1 MLRTNRPSFLNAKVK
16 GSTVSSVATNTLAST
31 NAVDALNRMT
41 KPQSQWRIVWR
52 QLRRNRAAMIGA
64 VLLAVE
70 IFVALAA
77 AWVAPYDPYKQQP
90 RSALQPPSR
99 EHWFGTDDTGRDLL
113 SRVIYGTR
121 ISLRVGLIS
130 VGIGGSIGITL
141 GIAAGYRGGFVDN
154 AIMRGMD
161 LLLAFPGILLAL
173 AIIAILGPS
182 LFNVMIAVGVS
193 AIPSY
198 TRVARGA
205 TLSLRDREFVVSA
218 RAIGARDL
226 RITLKYILPNVLP
239 PLIVLATLGIAG
251 AILTAAG
258 LSFIGLGA
266 VPPTPEW
273 GAILTLGRKYINQA
287 WWYTTF
293 PGLAIMVTVL
303 GINMLGDALRDALD
317 PRLRR

>member
-1 MLRTNRPSFLNAKVK
+1 M
-16 GSTVSSVATNTLAST
+16 STAANTLAVSGSI
-31 NAVDALNRMT
+31 DGLGRKS
-41 KPQSQWRIVWR
+41 KPQSQWAIVWR

-64 VLLAVE
+64 ALVVLEIVLALGAPW
-70 IFVALAA
+70 I
-77 AWVAPYDPYKQQP
+77 APYDPLDQNP
-90 RSALQPPSR
+90 RAALEPPSR
-99 EHWFGTDDTGRDLL
+99 EHLFGTDDTGRDLL
-113 SRVIYGTR
+113 SRVIYGTQ

-130 VGIGGSIGITL
+130 VGIGGGIGIVL
-141 GIAAGYRGGFVDN
+141 GIIAGYRGGLADN
-154 AIMRGMD
+154 VIMRMMD

-173 AIIAILGPS
+173 AIIAILGPG
-182 LFNVMIAVGVS
+182 LFNVMIAVGIS
-193 AIPSY
+193 AIPAY
-198 TRVARGA
+198 TRLARGSA
-205 TLSLRDREFVVSA
+205 LALREREFVLGA
-218 RAIGARDL
+218 RAIGCGDTH
-226 RITLKYILPNVLP
+226 ITLRYILPNVLP

-266 VPPTPEW
+266 VPPAPEW

-293 PGLAIMVTVL
+293 PGLAIAVTVL

>member
-1 MLRTNRPSFLNAKVK
+1 
-16 GSTVSSVATNTLAST
+16 
-31 NAVDALNRMT
+31 
-41 KPQSQWRIVWR
+41 
-52 QLRRNRAAMIGA
+52 MIGA
-64 VLLAVE
+64 TILAIE
-70 IFVALAA
+70 IILALAA
-77 AWVAPYDPYKQQP
+77 PWIVPFDPYQQNP
-90 RSALQPPSR
+90 LAALQPPSAT
-99 EHWFGTDDTGRDLL
+99 HWFGTDDTGRDLL
-113 SRVIYGTR
+113 SRVIYGAR

-130 VGIGGSIGITL
+130 VMIGGGL
-141 GIAAGYRGGFVDN
+141 GISLGILAGYRGGIVDN
-154 AIMRGMD
+154 VIMRSMD

-173 AIIAILGPS
+173 AIIAVLGPS
-182 LFNVMIAVGVS
+182 LFNVMIAVGVAS
-193 AIPSY
+193 IPFY

-205 TLSLRDREFVVSA
+205 TLALKDREFVLSA
-218 RAIGARDL
+218 RATGASDS
-226 RITLKYILPNVLP
+226 RITLRHILPNVLP
-239 PLIVLATLGIAG
+239 PLIVLATLGIAS

-293 PGLAIMVTVL
+293 PGLAIMITVL

>member
-1 MLRTNRPSFLNAKVK
+1 MVGAVILSLEILIAL
-16 GSTVSSVATNTLAST
+16 SASWIAPFDPYDQ
-31 NAVDALNRMT
+31 N
-41 KPQSQWRIVWR
+41 P
-52 QLRRNRAAMIGA
+52 RAA
-64 VLLAVE
+64 
-70 IFVALAA
+70 
-77 AWVAPYDPYKQQP
+77 
-90 RSALQPPSR
+90 LQAPSR

-113 SRVIYGTR
+113 SRVIHGTQ

-130 VGIGGSIGITL
+130 VAIGGGL
-141 GIAAGYRGGFVDN
+141 GIVLGIIAGYRGGFVDN
-154 AIMRGMD
+154 LIMRAMD

-173 AIIAILGPS
+173 AIIAILGPG
-182 LFNVMIAVGVS
+182 LFNVMIAVGIS
-193 AIPSY
+193 SIPSY
-198 TRVARGA
+198 TRVARSSA
-205 TLSLRDREFVVSA
+205 LALRDREFVVSA
-218 RAIGARDL
+218 RAIGCRDTW
-226 RITLKYILPNVLP
+226 ITWRYILPNVLP
-239 PLIVLATLGIAG
+239 PLIVLATLGIAN

-293 PGLAIMVTVL
+293 PGLAIMITVL

>member
-1 MLRTNRPSFLNAKVK
+1 MA
-16 GSTVSSVATNTLAST
+16 
-31 NAVDALNRMT
+31 
-41 KPQSQWRIVWR
+41 KPQGQWRIVWR
-52 QLRRNRAAMIGA
+52 QLRRNKAAMIGA
-64 VLLAVE
+64 ALLTIELLLALSAP
-70 IFVALAA
+70 I
-77 AWVAPYDPYKQQP
+77 VAPYDPYKQNP
-90 RSALQPPSR
+90 RAALEAPSR
-99 EHWFGTDDTGRDLL
+99 EHWFGTDDSGRDLL
-113 SRVIYGTR
+113 SRVLYGTR

-130 VGIGGSIGITL
+130 VGIGGGIGIAL
-141 GIAAGYRGGFVDN
+141 GILAGYRGGLVDN
-154 AIMRGMD
+154 VIMRAVD

-173 AIIAILGPS
+173 AIISILGPS
-182 LFNVMIAVGVS
+182 LFNVMIAVGIS

-198 TRVARGA
+198 TRVARA
-205 TLSLRDREFVVSA
+205 STLVMKDREFVVSA
-218 RAIGARDL
+218 RAIGARDTQ
-226 RITLKYILPNVLP
+226 ITLRYILPNVLP

-293 PGLAIMVTVL
+293 PGIAIMITVL

-317 PRLRR
+317 PKLRR